1 MSEQPD
7 HDDEQSKNPFAG
19 TPFEPIFG
27 GMMSGDPQALA
38 AMMSSLQRVFE
49 PHEGSINW
57 SFAHDLARQVVAQ
70 HPDPSPD
77 GGVVSRLRDV
87 AQVADHWLDQATEL
101 PATTA
106 PIAAWSRAEWV
117 EASMPTWERLVDPV
131 AANVVSA
138 MQQALPGEAQAM
150 AGPML
155 GLLNQVGS
163 ALFTQQFGQAVGDL
177 SREVLSAT
185 DIGVPFGRD
194 GQAAVVIDNVAGF
207 GEGLGI
213 SSDDVLV
220 YVVLRELAHQRLFL
234 RAPWLRTNLISAVEA
249 YGHGISIDTGKIESS
264 LASID
269 PSNMAALQEAFNG
282 GMFEPDETPEQQAA
296 LQRLETTL
304 ALIEGWVDDVVS
316 QATDGRMPNAAALR
330 ETTRRRRALGGPA
343 EQTFSALV
351 GLELRPRRLRDAA
364 ALWGALR
371 SRRGTTARDA
381 VWEHPDLLPTA
392 ADLDDPLAFSERE
405 PAEIAAESEDFDAA
419 LQELL
424 DNPDQ
429 VGDGGNE
436 SGPGASDA
444 EGGTSEGSPDQ

>member
-1 MSEQPD
+1 
-7 HDDEQSKNPFAG
+7 
-19 TPFEPIFG
+19 
-27 GMMSGDPQALA
+27 
-38 AMMSSLQRVFE
+38 
-49 PHEGSINW
+49 
-57 SFAHDLARQVVAQ
+57 
-70 HPDPSPD
+70 
-77 GGVVSRLRDV
+77 
-87 AQVADHWLDQATEL
+87 
-101 PATTA
+101 
-106 PIAAWSRAEWV
+106 
-117 EASMPTWERLVDPV
+117 
-131 AANVVSA
+131 

-213 SSDDVLV
+213 SSDDVMV

-343 EQTFSALV
+343 EQTFGALV

-405 PAEIAAESEDFDAA
+405 PAEIAADSEDFDAA

-424 DNPDQ
+424 DNPHQ

-444 EGGTSEGSPDQ
+444 EDGTSEGSPDR